1 MYCKRCAAMN
11 MKAEDVEQ
19 EVDITEIDQK
29 NCKLI
34 LISCFKNLFQTY
46 NSLFLFLN
54 NFVV

>member
-1 MYCKRCAAMN
+1 MN